1 LLRKIEANL
10 NEPYASL
17 MNGLL
22 FGARKGFTDSVND
35 MLTAT
40 GLTHIV
46 AVSGYNVS
54 LVILFIEKSLFFV
67 PRNIRFWFLIIAIFL
82 FAIIAG
88 LSASVLRACIM
99 GFISVFVL
107 QYGYS
112 SNFLR
117 AVLLTAVAMIMW
129 NPAHLYFDL
138 GFQLSFYATLGV
150 MYLAPFLKFSFVTE
164 KAGLRDSLKL
174 TVASQLATL
183 PTILYYFGNLSF
195 ISPLA
200 NLLVAPF
207 LPVLMLLGFLI
218 LIFGNMIIVSG
229 MLTLITTSISNLF
242 FVLLG
247 FLAFVPYSMIR
258 VPIQNGIIL
267 LLTYGLLLIVIF
279 KKK

>member
-1 LLRKIEANL
+1 
-10 NEPYASL
+10 
-17 MNGLL
+17 
-22 FGARKGFTDSVND
+22 
-35 MLTAT
+35 
-40 GLTHIV
+40 
-46 AVSGYNVS
+46 
-54 LVILFIEKSLFFV
+54 
-67 PRNIRFWFLIIAIFL
+67 
-82 FAIIAG
+82 
-88 LSASVLRACIM
+88 
-99 GFISVFVL
+99 
-107 QYGYS
+107 
-112 SNFLR
+112 
-117 AVLLTAVAMIMW
+117 
-129 NPAHLYFDL
+129 
-138 GFQLSFYATLGV
+138 
-150 MYLAPFLKFSFVTE
+150 
-164 KAGLRDSLKL
+164 
-174 TVASQLATL
+174 L